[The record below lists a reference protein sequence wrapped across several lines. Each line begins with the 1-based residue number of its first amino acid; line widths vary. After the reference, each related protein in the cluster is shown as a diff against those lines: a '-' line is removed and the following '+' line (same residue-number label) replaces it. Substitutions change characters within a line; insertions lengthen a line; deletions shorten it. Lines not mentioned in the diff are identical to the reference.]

1 MILLIVYE
9 LILILIRLIKTGLGG
24 TLAAWPLYLGVL
36 IGSQL
41 ARLEG
46 WARYFA
52 EEMFGIR
59 ETGGIGGIGEFRKAA
74 GRALEKLR
82 NSGLQDK
89 LLVRN
94 VLFMPM
100 WLALAIFAFTSTSG
114 WFPKGAI
121 LGMGLQWFIK
131 PRNEKLLIVGYG
143 AVFCLASFLI

>member
-1 MILLIVYE
+1 MMLLLVYE
-9 LILILIRLIKTGLGG
+9 LILILIRLIKSGLGG
-24 TLAAWPLYLGVL
+24 TLVAWPLFLGVL

-41 ARLEG
+41 VWLEG
-46 WARYFA
+46 WARYFVD
-52 EEMFGIR
+52 EILEIGGIR
-59 ETGGIGGIGEFRKAA
+59 GIGEFRKAA

-82 NSGLQDK
+82 NSGLSDK

-100 WLALAIFAFTSTSG
+100 WMALAIFAFTSTSG

-121 LGMGLQWFIK
+121 LGMGLQWFVK